1 MPKVCLELSLLE
13 LWANDG
19 KYDERTD
26 REIASLTKQ
35 SILDKIN
42 NFNKS
47 GVYLIER
54 NFSSFLGGVKYDSSG
69 RIVEAESTII
79 RWFVKMNATEALL
92 NPLVERDEAVDIR
105 TLEFEGAMLEIMLNN
120 TDHPP
125 GLQSF
130 PNVQRSFA
138 DVATVAVLGDITQLF
153 IGYMIV
159 FVYVM
164 IMLGKFSCVEQR
176 AYLSMASITGIV
188 MGIVVSY
195 GFCSGV
201 GLFYGPMH
209 NVLPFL
215 LLGIGIDD
223 MFVIV
228 QSWDTLTEKEKAN
241 GSMQHKFGKTLSH
254 SGVAITITSLTDVL
268 AFAIGGTTV
277 LPALKS
283 FCLYASVGIVA
294 IYWFQC
300 TFFVAWMSI
309 DQRRIEKRRNGCCP
323 CYVHNNTNDNGD
335 NNSQNENNENN
346 DNNDSNDN
354 NSQNVFANKSF
365 SRSAFIWYGN
375 ILMKTLSKIVVCI
388 LTVILTGVAIAGN
401 VLLEQNFDPAWFLPP
416 DTYLAQ
422 WFQMNRKYFPFGG
435 DRVTIWC
442 HGLDYQNEL
451 EKLDDLAKRL
461 SDQKDIIDNVDSWST
476 HFLDYLKKMNLPK
489 TNKNETLFK
498 ENITQFFYSP
508 RGSKYRQ
515 QFKFKSDPIC
525 GQKCPDILLSD
536 ITFYHKIFKG
546 PSEQIPAM
554 NRVKRI
560 IKESNLTGR
569 VFPMSLGYAAWE
581 TDEVI
586 AEELYRNLGLAVVCI
601 FATTVV
607 LIGQMVCSVL
617 VLLMVILSLAE
628 VGGFMH
634 FWGLT
639 IDTVSCINLIIAMGL
654 CVDYSAHVAHRY
666 KKHSL

>member
-1 MPKVCLELSLLE
+1 LEGEDEEFDQTFQKFSDSFDSQNIVQTFSPHNLTKKEKFKSNKTLNAFKSVNKTSEKLFSDLKFDNFDDDDQEVESMTNIGEYFSLEFYPEPYCDIVNQMPKVCLELSLLE

-228 QSWDTLTEKEKAN
+228 QCWDTLT
-241 GSMQHKFGKTLSH
+241 
-254 SGVAITITSLTDVL
+254 D
-268 AFAIGGTTV
+268 
-277 LPALKS
+277 
-283 FCLYASVGIVA
+283 
-294 IYWFQC
+294 
-300 TFFVAWMSI
+300 
-309 DQRRIEKRRNGCCP
+309 DQRRE
-323 CYVHNNTNDNGD
+323 
-335 NNSQNENNENN
+335 S
-346 DNNDSNDN
+346 
-354 NSQNVFANKSF
+354 
-365 SRSAFIWYGN
+365 
-375 ILMKTLSKIVVCI
+375 L
-388 LTVILTGVAIAGN
+388 
-401 VLLEQNFDPAWFLPP
+401 
-416 DTYLAQ
+416 
-422 WFQMNRKYFPFGG
+422 
-435 DRVTIWC
+435 
-442 HGLDYQNEL
+442 
-451 EKLDDLAKRL
+451 
-461 SDQKDIIDNVDSWST
+461 
-476 HFLDYLKKMNLPK
+476 
-489 TNKNETLFK
+489 
-498 ENITQFFYSP
+498 
-508 RGSKYRQ
+508 
-515 QFKFKSDPIC
+515 
-525 GQKCPDILLSD
+525 
-536 ITFYHKIFKG
+536 
-546 PSEQIPAM
+546 
-554 NRVKRI
+554 VKR
-560 IKESNLTGR
+560 
-569 VFPMSLGYAAWE
+569 
-581 TDEVI
+581 
-586 AEELYRNLGLAVVCI
+586 
-601 FATTVV
+601 
-607 LIGQMVCSVL
+607 
-617 VLLMVILSLAE
+617 
-628 VGGFMH
+628 
-634 FWGLT
+634 
-639 IDTVSCINLIIAMGL
+639 
-654 CVDYSAHVAHRY
+654 
-666 KKHSL
+666 